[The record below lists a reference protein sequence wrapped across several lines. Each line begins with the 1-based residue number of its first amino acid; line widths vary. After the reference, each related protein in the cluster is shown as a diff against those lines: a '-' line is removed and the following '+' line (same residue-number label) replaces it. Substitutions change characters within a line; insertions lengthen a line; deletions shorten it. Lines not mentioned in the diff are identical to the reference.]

1 MVSPHARRAAVDALI
16 DERGYGVTR
25 ACGLVDIS
33 RSLYRYRSRRAGSAE
48 ILTRLR
54 ELAAEKRRYGY
65 RRLHVLLRREGYA
78 VNRKRTYRLYRD
90 AGLAVKRR
98 KRKRYAPGERR
109 ALPKPI
115 AANVSWSMDF
125 VADGLADGRKLRCLN
140 IVDDCTRECVAIEVD
155 TSLTGRRV
163 VAVLE
168 RLADTRG
175 LPRSITVDHGPEFEG
190 QALDAWAFAKG
201 VTLAFIRPGKPVEN
215 AYIESFNG
223 RFRDECLN
231 ENWFVTMAQ
240 ARRVIERW
248 RNEYNQ
254 DRPHSR
260 LGYLTP
266 AGYAATLNSRTEE
279 QTGSSTADSSPGR
292 D

>member
-1 MVSPHARRAAVDALI
+1 MVGPQARREGVTALI
-16 DERGYGVTR
+16 QERGYGVTR
-25 ACGLVDIS
+25 ACGLIGIS
-33 RSLYRYRSRRAGSAE
+33 RSLYGYCSRRAGSAE
-48 ILTRLR
+48 LTARLK

-65 RRLHVLLRREGYA
+65 RRLHVLLRREGHE

-98 KRKRYAPGERR
+98 KRKRYALGERR
-109 ALPKPI
+109 PLPKPI

-125 VADGLADGRKLRCLN
+125 VSDGLADGRKLRCLN
-140 IVDDCTRECVAIEVD
+140 IVDDCTRECLAIEVD

-175 LPRSITVDHGPEFEG
+175 LPQSITVDHGPEFEG
-190 QALDAWAFAKG
+190 QVLDAWAFERG
-201 VTLAFIRPGKPVEN
+201 VQLAFIRPGKPVEN
-215 AYIESFNG
+215 AYVESFNG

-240 ARRVIERW
+240 ARRVIEHW
-248 RNEYNQ
+248 RCEYN
-254 DRPHSR
+254 DERPHSR

-266 AGYAATLNSRTEE
+266 ARYAATLMTKKAKTEE
-279 QTGSSTADSSPGR
+279 VDN
-292 D
+292 

>member
-1 MVSPHARRAAVDALI
+1 M
-16 DERGYGVTR
+16 
-25 ACGLVDIS
+25 
-33 RSLYRYRSRRAGSAE
+33 
-48 ILTRLR
+48 
-54 ELAAEKRRYGY
+54 
-65 RRLHVLLRREGYA
+65 
-78 VNRKRTYRLYRD
+78 NRKRTYRLYRD

-98 KRKRYAPGERR
+98 KRKRYALGERR
-109 ALPKPI
+109 PLPKPT
-115 AANVSWSMDF
+115 AANISWSMDF
-125 VADGLADGRKLRCLN
+125 VADALADGRKLRCLN
-140 IVDDCTRECVAIEVD
+140 VVDDCTRECLAIEVD

-190 QALDAWAFAKG
+190 EALDAWAYAKN
-201 VTLAFIRPGKPVEN
+201 VQLAFIRPGKPVEN

-240 ARRVIERW
+240 ARRVIDAW
-248 RNEYNQ
+248 RSEYNEQ
-254 DRPHSR
+254 RPHSR

-266 AGYAATLNSRTEE
+266 SGYAAMLLKSKTKTEE
-279 QTGSSTADSSPGR
+279 IEN
-292 D
+292 